1 MTLEQ
6 LLADQLTGR
15 ARFLRDRN
23 EIKSPEL
30 MGQAAATIARLQAEN
45 EALLIALHDAI
56 SRPMGVVPAS
66 ADQFYSPAMAD
77 RAQAIRA
84 LKSPKPPIL

>member
-30 MGQAAATIARLQAEN
+30 MEQAAATITRLQAELEQARDKALE
-45 EALLIALHDAI
+45 EAADACEAG
-56 SRPMGVVPAS
+56 R
-66 ADQFYSPAMAD
+66 
-77 RAQAIRA
+77 
-84 LKSPKPPIL
+84 